1 MGVSEWFHN
10 GQRPSRRAVE
20 KMSSRD
26 AMKGRKGKEVQQ
38 RKAIGMSLRRAKDAD
53 LTQPIPVS
61 KTMCDEAASLADL
74 PSVPRKRKRMD
85 PSSVA
90 KHSEQTSPS
99 NISPSGADLS
109 RSAFAPALEPPE
121 ELLPSR
127 TLGFEEGLS
136 VDQTSRLRERVLAY
150 VKESVRSRDFVGSLR
165 DLIRI
170 DPDCKED
177 VQELEVY
184 VSSVVASLFQ
194 YRQHCADRDRDG
206 KDKTL
211 LHGIVLSGKGGEGR
225 KVYLSLK
232 DDFGLKA
239 NFTRFVSKQK
249 NARNQL
255 LQRFG
260 CFKKDSS
267 INRMHFPPLLPNEEL
282 LKIPA
287 FRDAPFETLDTRE
300 MAKAGHRVSL
310 MSSLRENPYD
320 FPRRLPTFRMRSIQ
334 ALNTAAEYIQF
345 WLFFLQDELRGE
357 VHESLTKYLPEIE
370 SRWRIRCNRLVEPE
384 KDIAF
389 LMKVEYFVSH
399 PEGHEEVVLRPAFAN
414 SEYFAEGRRALHQD
428 DVVVMRFVKTDGGK
442 GSERF
447 IEEDEEN
454 RTVLGFVEKAPRTH
468 YEDKWKVLFFCPRTF
483 GDPEELPRKVELQIL
498 TAITP
503 MRRMFEAVQESAF
516 ISKRLLQTLLSP
528 EKTYSAFRDLD
539 EYGSI
544 TSFTFRTYA
553 KEFNPEQ
560 LEFCKQ
566 LVNQCI
572 PDASRLSRSGFFC
585 VQGPPGTGKSTA
597 IISAINL
604 IIRPPYSRRVL
615 LCAPSNTAVDLL
627 LERIKDGIATAELN
641 RNGHFDMVRRS
652 PQVVRLSTARC
663 SEKIRSTSLE
673 EIARERA
680 EFREYAGQNVDK
692 EAEVRRAVARE
703 KFSILRDESIKLF
716 CGTLGCLGQDILK
729 RSELGFDVVIVD
741 EAGQCTEPEV
751 LQALV
756 PLSRSRK
763 VPDVCVLVGDPHQLP
778 ATLRHV
784 ESTKERQLLGRSLLQ
799 RFMDCR
805 THRQKDCIRLRLQ
818 YRMHP
823 SISRFSAKYIYSG
836 DLQDSQFVFKKA
848 LFRKPYHFDAF
859 GRFGPVTVID
869 MRNCR
874 SVESERDFSKYN
886 IGEVEVV
893 MHLLRT
899 FHLLHQKDLKEQLK
913 IAVITPYREQ
923 VAIVKSRVR
932 EEKDLKDM
940 FLMCST
946 VDGVQGDEVDVVII
960 STVRSNLRGNI
971 GFVADPRR
979 MNVALTRARYS
990 LIMIG
995 DSNTLEVEEIWGTLL
1010 SEVKSR
1016 SPVDNFYIEMEKGRA
1031 SLKKLFPELYTATEI
1046 PWT

>member
-1 MGVSEWFHN
+1 MLSEAMGRDRKELKGDKGIGLRLRS
-10 GQRPSRRAVE
+10 A
-20 KMSSRD
+20 RD
-26 AMKGRKGKEVQQ
+26 ANLAQ
-38 RKAIGMSLRRAKDAD
+38 RTA
-53 LTQPIPVS
+53 VS
-61 KTMCDEAASLADL
+61 KTLYDEAASIADL
-74 PSVPRKRKRMD
+74 PSVPRKRKCTD
-85 PSSVA
+85 LTGLVKISKQTSHSSV
-90 KHSEQTSPS
+90 SLPR
-99 NISPSGADLS
+99 ADLS
-109 RSAFAPALEPPE
+109 RSAFAPAVEPLEE
-121 ELLPSR
+121 SMPSSSLA
-127 TLGFEEGLS
+127 TKEGLS
-136 VDQTSRLRERVLAY
+136 VDQTSRLRERVIAY
-150 VKESVRSRDFVGSLR
+150 VKDSMRSRDFVGSLQ

-170 DPDCKED
+170 DLDCRED
-177 VQELEVY
+177 IQELEAY
-184 VSSVVASLFQ
+184 VTSVVASLFQ

-211 LHGIVLSGKGGEGR
+211 VHGIVLSGKGGEGR
-225 KVYLSLK
+225 NVFLALK
-232 DDFGLKA
+232 NNFGLKTSFA
-239 NFTRFVSKQK
+239 RFVSKQK

-267 INRMHFPPLLPNEEL
+267 INRMRFPPLLSNEEL
-282 LKIPA
+282 LKMPA
-287 FRDAPFETLDTRE
+287 FRDASSESLNTKEMTR
-300 MAKAGHRVSL
+300 AGQQVSL
-310 MSSLRENPYD
+310 ISSLRENPYD
-320 FPRRLPTFRMRSIQ
+320 FPRRLPNFRMRSIQ
-334 ALNTAAEYIQF
+334 ALNTAEEYIQF
-345 WLFFLQDELRGE
+345 WLYFLQDELRGE
-357 VHESLTKYLPEIE
+357 VHGSLTRYLSDIE
-370 SRWRIRCNRLVEPE
+370 SRWRVRRNRLVEPE
-384 KDIAF
+384 KDLAF
-389 LMKVEYFVSH
+389 MMKVEYFISH
-399 PEGHEEVVLRPAFAN
+399 PEGYEEVNLQPAFAI
-414 SEYFAEGRRALHQD
+414 SEYFAEGKRALHQD
-428 DVVVMRFVKTDGGK
+428 DVVIMRFVKTDGGK
-442 GSERF
+442 GSRRL
-447 IEEDEEN
+447 IEEEEKN
-454 RTVLGFVEKAPRTH
+454 RTVLGFVEKAPRSN
-468 YEDKWKVLFFCPRTF
+468 YEDKWKVLFFCPKTF
-483 GDPEELPRKVELQIL
+483 EDSEELPRKVELQIL
-498 TAITP
+498 TSITP
-503 MRRMFEAVQESAF
+503 LRRMFEAVQESAF
-516 ISKRLLQTLLSP
+516 ISERLLETLLSP
-528 EKTYSAFRDLD
+528 ERTHSAFRDLE
-539 EYGSI
+539 EYGNM

-572 PDASRLSRSGFFC
+572 PDTSRMSRSGFFC

-604 IIRPPYSRRVL
+604 IIRPPYSQRVL

-627 LERIKDGIATAELN
+627 IERIKEGIATAELN
-641 RNGHFDMVRRS
+641 RHGDFDMVRRL
-652 PQVVRLSTARC
+652 PPVVRLSTARC
-663 SEKIRSTSLE
+663 CEKIRSTNLE

-680 EFREYAGQNVDK
+680 EFRDYAGSNVDK
-692 EAEVRRAVARE
+692 EEEIRRAVARE
-703 KFSILRDESIKLF
+703 KFRILGDENIKLF

-729 RSELGFDVVIVD
+729 RSDLGFDVVIVD

-784 ESTKERQLLGRSLLQ
+784 ESRQEKQLLGRSLLQ
-799 RFMDCR
+799 RLMDCR
-805 THRQKDCIRLRLQ
+805 THRQNDCIRLRLQ

-823 SISRFSAKYIYSG
+823 SISRFSAKHIYSG
-836 DLQDSQFVFKKA
+836 DLQDSRFVFKKA

-869 MRNCR
+869 MKNCR
-874 SVESERDFSKYN
+874 SGESERDFSKYN

-899 FHLLHQKDLKEQLK
+899 FHLLHQKDLKKQLR
-913 IAVITPYREQ
+913 IAVVTPYREQ
-923 VAIVKSRVR
+923 VTAVKSRVK
-932 EEKDLKDM
+932 EEKVLKDM
-940 FLMCST
+940 FLTCST

-971 GFVADPRR
+971 GFVADSRR

-1016 SPVDNFYIEMEKGRA
+1016 SPVDYFYIEMEKGRA
-1031 SLKKLFPELYTATEI
+1031 SLKKLFPELYTTTEI